1 MSSSEHRATHRAHHR
16 ATTDDDAAGLLSL
29 LRAVPDHPAPGI
41 TFWDIT
47 PLLGDAGALARA
59 TEALAV
65 AAQALPGGRV
75 DLVAGVEARGFVLG
89 APLALA
95 LGAGFVPLR
104 KAGKLPWRTVR
115 QDYSLEY
122 GKASIE
128 AHEDAVP
135 AGARVL
141 VIDDVLATGGTA
153 AAACALVNR
162 LGGELAGVVFL
173 LELLSLQGR
182 AALAPALAGAPVTSV
197 LQTP

>member
-1 MSSSEHRATHRAHHR
+1 MSSAEHRATHRA
-16 ATTDDDAAGLLSL
+16 ATTEDDAAGLLAL
-29 LRAVPDHPAPGI
+29 LRSVPDHPAPGV

-47 PLLGDAGALARA
+47 PLLGDAQALARA
-59 TEALAV
+59 TGALAE
-65 AAQALPGGRV
+65 AARALPGGRI

-122 GKASIE
+122 GEASIE

-153 AAACALVNR
+153 SAACTLVQR
-162 LGGELAGVVFL
+162 LGGELAGALFL
-173 LELLSLQGR
+173 LELVGLDGR
-182 AALAPALAGAPVTSV
+182 AALATALGGAPVAAV

>member
-1 MSSSEHRATHRAHHR
+1 MSSAEHRATHRAESV
-16 ATTDDDAAGLLSL
+16 DDDAAGLLAL

-47 PLLGDAGALARA
+47 PLLGDARALARA
-59 TEALAV
+59 TGALAE
-65 AAQALPGGRV
+65 AAKALPGGDRI

-122 GKASIE
+122 GEASIE

-153 AAACALVNR
+153 AAACTLVQR
-162 LGGELAGVVFL
+162 LGGELAGALFL
-173 LELLSLQGR
+173 LELGSLDGR
-182 AALAPALAGAPVTSV
+182 ERLTAALGGAPVSAV

>member
-1 MSSSEHRATHRAHHR
+1 MSTEHRATHRA
-16 ATTDDDAAGLLSL
+16 AAPDDGAAGLLPL

-47 PLLGDAGALARA
+47 PLLADAAALARA
-59 TEALAV
+59 TGALAE
-65 AAQALPGGRV
+65 AARALPGGRV

-122 GKASIE
+122 GEASIE

-153 AAACALVNR
+153 AAACTLVGR
-162 LGGELAGVVFL
+162 LGGEVAGAVFL
-173 LELLSLQGR
+173 LEIAALDGR
-182 AALAPALAGAPVTSV
+182 AALARALGGAPVTSV

>member
-1 MSSSEHRATHRAHHR
+1 M
-16 ATTDDDAAGLLSL
+16 
-29 LRAVPDHPAPGI
+29 
-41 TFWDIT
+41 
-47 PLLGDAGALARA
+47 
-59 TEALAV
+59 
-65 AAQALPGGRV
+65 PGGGV

-95 LGAGFVPLR
+95 LSAGFVPLR

-122 GKASIE
+122 GQASIE

-153 AAACALVNR
+153 SAACSLVRR
-162 LGGELAGVVFL
+162 LGGELAGALFPAGADRPRRPRRP
-173 LELLSLQGR
+173 GR
-182 AALAPALAGAPVTSV
+182 AAGRCPRRRRPADPLTR
-197 LQTP
+197 

>member
-1 MSSSEHRATHRAHHR
+1 MSSSTSHRATHRAT
-16 ATTDDDAAGLLSL
+16 TTDDDAAGLLAL

-47 PLLGDAGALARA
+47 PLLGDADALARA
-59 TEALAV
+59 TGALAE
-65 AAQALPGGRV
+65 AARAMPGGGV

-122 GKASIE
+122 GEASIE

-153 AAACALVNR
+153 SAACSLVRR
-162 LGGELAGVVFL
+162 LGGELAGALFL
-173 LELLSLQGR
+173 LELTDLDGR
-182 AALAPALAGAPVTSV
+182 AALAGPLGGAPVGAV